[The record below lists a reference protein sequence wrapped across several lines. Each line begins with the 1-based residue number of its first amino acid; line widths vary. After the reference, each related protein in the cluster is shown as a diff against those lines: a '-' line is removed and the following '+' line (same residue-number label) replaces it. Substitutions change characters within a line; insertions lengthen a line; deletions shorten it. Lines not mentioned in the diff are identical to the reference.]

1 MSFLTRSKIIHAA
14 AFLWVPILFLFHPSS
29 ALCEQKMDKALKPD
43 KELEEELKYLK
54 AETYV
59 ITPSR
64 IPQRIEKAPGA
75 IYVVTDRQI
84 RQMGARNLADV
95 IRTVP
100 GWHVWYYWGGFYL
113 VTGRALMGPHSSRI
127 LFLVNGHVMN
137 DPWWGSGIDRLPQLE
152 LDNVKRIEFVNG
164 GLSSVY
170 GANAYAGVINVITK
184 KAKDIEGLELTARGG
199 SYDTYEANALFGKTF
214 KGLEVAAYLNYFS
227 TNGFE
232 GWIETDQ
239 QSLLDQRF
247 GTNAS
252 LAPGYTKGDMD
263 QWHAHLTLKYKGLE
277 FDGKYIWRQRE
288 LPFSWRPVLDRISND
303 ESEEYYLK
311 LSYEFTP
318 LEGLD
323 LVGRVY
329 TNQYRWEAMTQFYP
343 KGSLVATPTIWPGW
357 RILSED
363 KFINDGVKNSRI
375 GGEVQAT
382 YEITDSNTLVA
393 GVAYEEMKVWD
404 NRGKANYVPIT
415 GGIIPLSSVRD
426 LPAELYIKG
435 TKKRNFKSVY
445 AEDIWDITD
454 DLRLTIGGRYDHY
467 SDFGGA
473 FSPRVGLNW
482 EFLKNYHVKLLYGRS
497 FRSPSFTDLYSPGGI
512 GNPDLEPETRQGY
525 SLSFGARFLPHFS
538 GRVSLFYG
546 SAEDLIVAH
555 SSVDPTR
562 INSGTAR
569 HRGVE
574 LELKYDFGRGTYLAA
589 NYTYLHI
596 KLRNPVV
603 YTWFEPQHL
612 GTLMANIRLNKY
624 LNFNCYLLYRG
635 DWSRQDP
642 LDPRDDPS
650 DYVIVN
656 ATLIAKNFL
665 KGFEGLELR
674 GSVHNLFDKD
684 YTSPAHWMQLP
695 DDTPMPGIN
704 FFLEARYRFDLG
716 L

>member
-1 MSFLTRSKIIHAA
+1 
-14 AFLWVPILFLFHPSS
+14 
-29 ALCEQKMDKALKPD
+29 
-43 KELEEELKYLK
+43 
-54 AETYV
+54 
-59 ITPSR
+59 
-64 IPQRIEKAPGA
+64 
-75 IYVVTDRQI
+75 
-84 RQMGARNLADV
+84 
-95 IRTVP
+95 
-100 GWHVWYYWGGFYL
+100 
-113 VTGRALMGPHSSRI
+113 
-127 LFLVNGHVMN
+127 
-137 DPWWGSGIDRLPQLE
+137 
-152 LDNVKRIEFVNG
+152 
-164 GLSSVY
+164 
-170 GANAYAGVINVITK
+170 
-184 KAKDIEGLELTARGG
+184 
-199 SYDTYEANALFGKTF
+199 
-214 KGLEVAAYLNYFS
+214 
-227 TNGFE
+227 
-232 GWIETDQ
+232 
-239 QSLLDQRF
+239 LDQRF

-252 LAPGYTKGDMD
+252 LAPGYTKEDKD

-277 FDGKYIWRQRE
+277 LDGKYIWRQRE

-311 LSYEFTP
+311 LSYEFSP

-329 TNQYRWEAMTQFYP
+329 TNQYRWEALAQFYP
-343 KGSLVATPTIWPGW
+343 KGSLVGTPTIWPGW

-363 KFINDGVKNSRI
+363 KFINDGVKNSRT

-404 NRGKANYVPIT
+404 HGGKANYVPLAR
-415 GGIIPLSSVRD
+415 GIIPLSSVRD
-426 LPAELYIKG
+426 LPGDLYIKG
-435 TKKRNFKSVY
+435 TKKRSFKSVY

-497 FRSPSFTDLYSPGGI
+497 FRSPSFADLHSQPY
-512 GNPDLEPETRQGY
+512 GNPDLEPETSEGY
-525 SLSFGARFLPHFS
+525 SLTFGARFLPHFS

-546 SAEDLIVAH
+546 TAEDLITTTGVGSAI
-555 SSVDPTR
+555 R
-562 INSGTAR
+562 INSGSGR
-569 HRGVE
+569 KRGVE
-574 LELKYDFGRGTYLAA
+574 VKLKYDFGRGTYVAM
-589 NYTYLHI
+589 NYSYFHTSS
-596 KLRNPVV
+596 RDPVI
-603 YTWFEPQHL
+603 YNYMLPQHL

-635 DWSRQDP
+635 DWNRLDP
-642 LDPRDDPS
+642 LDTREDLS

-665 KGFEGLELR
+665 KGFEGFELR

-684 YTSPAHWMQLP
+684 YTSPQPWNCLP
-695 DDTPMPGIN
+695 DDLPMPGIN
-704 FFLEARYRFDLG
+704 FFLEARYRVDLG